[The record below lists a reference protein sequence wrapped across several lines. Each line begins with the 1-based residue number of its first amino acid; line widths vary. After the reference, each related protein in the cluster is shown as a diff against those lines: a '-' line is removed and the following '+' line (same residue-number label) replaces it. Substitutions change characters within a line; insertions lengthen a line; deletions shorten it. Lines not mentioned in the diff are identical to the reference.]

1 MIAILTFKERFM
13 PMKSSPPLIIANW
26 KMYKTLHEAED
37 FIKKTTPA
45 VEKSG
50 AEIALAVPFTLI
62 REVSKAAAATP
73 IRVGAQNMN
82 DASEG
87 AFTGEVSALM
97 LKDAGA
103 SFVLLGHSE
112 RRGYFQ
118 ESDAF
123 INRKVRRAL
132 SEGLQVILCI
142 GESYEDHNEGKI
154 REKLASQIL
163 GSLEEIDSK
172 YFSNIVIAYEPV
184 WAIGTGKA
192 ATSEEV
198 SEESDVIR
206 EIIAEKWGKEVSLSL
221 KVLYG
226 GSVSPDNAKTYLSKK
241 NINGLL
247 IGSASLNVD
256 SFGKIISEI

>member
-1 MIAILTFKERFM
+1 M

-26 KMYKTLHEAED
+26 KMYKTLPEALD
-37 FIKKTTPA
+37 FIRKTVPIAQT
-45 VEKSG
+45 SQ

-62 REVSKAAAATP
+62 REVAKSAAGSP
-73 IRVGAQNMN
+73 FKIGGQNMN

-112 RRGYFQ
+112 RRSHFQ
-118 ESDAF
+118 ETDAF

-132 SEGLQVILCI
+132 SEGLQVVLCI

-163 GSLEEIDSK
+163 GSLEGVEAKD
-172 YFSNIVIAYEPV
+172 FSNLVIAYEPV

-192 ATSEEV
+192 ATSDEV